1 MSGHDEERH
10 EIDVA
15 AGYEKRDVNVSGVAV
30 VAIVILASVAVS
42 IVILDGYFSKVTEE
56 FRSSYDA
63 PKAQLNVLR
72 AETREQLEKYG
83 VDTTTG
89 VQRIPI
95 ERAMELLVE
104 ENQQ

>member
-1 MSGHDEERH
+1 MSGHDEERR
-10 EIDVA
+10 EIDAA
-15 AGYEKRDVNVSGVAV
+15 AGYEKRDVNLLGVTCT
-30 VAIVILASVAVS
+30 AIVILASVAVS

-63 PKAQLNVLR
+63 PKTQLIELR
-72 AETREQLEKYG
+72 AETREQLEKYT

-95 ERAMELLVE
+95 DRAMELLVE
-104 ENQQ
+104 ENQR